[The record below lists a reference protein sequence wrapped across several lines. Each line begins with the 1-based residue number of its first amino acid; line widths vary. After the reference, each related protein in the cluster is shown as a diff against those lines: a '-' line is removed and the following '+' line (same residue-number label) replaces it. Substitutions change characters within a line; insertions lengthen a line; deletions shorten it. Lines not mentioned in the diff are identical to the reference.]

1 MNLKSI
7 NKLLGLAASAA
18 LLLGLSGCLSD
29 DSASS
34 TSTTL
39 SGTAMAGPFLSGT
52 VCAYEV
58 NSGAKGALIGSC
70 TSIASATSSF
80 TMDIGS
86 YTGDVLVE
94 ISNASYDDEANPNDN
109 ANGTALTGTLRNL
122 IHIATAGGSVDLA
135 VTPLTEAALR
145 LAGSTLNNTAVQTAI
160 GQLAALLPLDPNLDL
175 RATPPVSTALGL
187 AYREVLRALSQLQW
201 GTAGAGEFAGDL
213 NGYLGDL
220 VGQVSANTFNTIAA
234 DFLVAINSGL
244 NSNCTLTN
252 NVLTCTLPTGGGD
265 TGGGGAVGG
274 IACDTSLF
282 QAGAVRDATST
293 ELAAYAQTY
302 SGNTGSFDQNFVFT
316 ADSNVT
322 LVFGSTGTL
331 TFNSQSQTVTSICYE
346 TAAPQLVVHFGVF
359 GHVDLMTN
367 GSFTGVSPD
376 GMSIIRSAP

>member
-58 NSGAKGALIGSC
+58 NSGAKGTLIGSC

-80 TMDIGS
+80 TVDIGT

-135 VTPLTEAALR
+135 VTPFTEAALR

-175 RATPPVSTALGL
+175 RATPPVSTTALGL

-201 GTAGAGEFAGDL
+201 GTAGVGEFAGDL
-213 NGYLGDL
+213 NGFLGDL
-220 VGQVSANTFNTIAA
+220 VGQISADSNTVAA
-234 DFLVAINSGL
+234 DILGQIISGL

-252 NVLTCTLPTGGGD
+252 NVLTCTLSSGGGD
-265 TGGGGAVGG
+265 TGGGGTVGG

-316 ADSNVT
+316 PDGNVT

-331 TFNSQSQTVTSICYE
+331 TYNSQSQTVTSICYE
-346 TAAPQLVVHFGVF
+346 TAAPQLVVHFGAF
-359 GHVDLMTN
+359 GHVDLMTD

>member
-7 NKLLGLAASAA
+7 NKLLGLAVSAA

-29 DSASS
+29 DSSSS

-39 SGTAMAGPFLSGT
+39 SGTAMAGPFLNGT
-52 VCAYEV
+52 VCAYQIS
-58 NSGAKGALIGSC
+58 NGAKGAALGTC
-70 TSIASATSSF
+70 ANLASSTF
-80 TMDIGS
+80 NIDIGS

-94 ISNASYDDEANPNDN
+94 ISNASYDDEANPADDIT
-109 ANGTALTGTLRNL
+109 GTTLTGTLGNL
-122 IHIATAGGSVDLA
+122 VHIATPGGTVDLA
-135 VTPLTEAALR
+135 VTPFTEAALR
-145 LAGSTLNNTAVQTAI
+145 LAGTLNNTAVQTAI

-175 RATPPVSTALGL
+175 RVTPPVSTTALGL
-187 AYREVLRALSQLQW
+187 TYREALRALSQLQW
-201 GTAGAGEFAGDL
+201 GMAGAGQFAGDL
-213 NGYLGDL
+213 NGFLGDL

-252 NVLTCTLPTGGGD
+252 NVLTCTLPTGGGG
-265 TGGGGAVGG
+265 TGGGGTGG
-274 IACDTSLF
+274 SIACNTALF

-293 ELAAYAQTY
+293 ELTAYAKTY

-316 ADSNVT
+316 PDGNAT
-322 LVFGSTGTL
+322 LVFGSSGTL

-346 TAAPQLVVHFGVF
+346 TAAPQLVVHFGAF